1 MKTKSPYLNH
11 IADYMRVRQ
20 YSPRTISTYLK
31 WIASFIHFHDKRH
44 PSTMGDSEVEE
55 YLEHM
60 VLKNNVSPR
69 TQATALNSLSFLYK
83 HIMGSELSL
92 NLNFARSKRQ
102 PKLPVVMTTD
112 EVKILMNHL
121 NKRYYLI
128 AGLMYGSGLRGGG
141 CSVTCARY

>member
-1 MKTKSPYLNH
+1 
-11 IADYMRVRQ
+11 
-20 YSPRTISTYLK
+20 
-31 WIASFIHFHDKRH
+31 
-44 PSTMGDSEVEE
+44 MGDSEVEE

-128 AGLMYGSGLRGGG
+128 RIKLRRLFSYVCKILILIISAFVFGTVKEI
-141 CSVTCARY
+141 SIVL